1 VALPGA
7 AALDAGTTAAGLLAA
22 VLLLAELRPLAE
34 LLLCLLLLAPLPELL
49 GLLLLLVAL
58 LISPS
63 SSSTLKGFLRQ
74 PSKAQSEVSTV
85 EQHRGLM
92 LGPSRRSHAKVRC
105 GFSKYRA
112 RNKSREGKQHSDQV
126 ARPAVA
132 GLPSAACNV

>member
-7 AALDAGTTAAGLLAA
+7 AALDAGIAAADLLAA

-34 LLLCLLLLAPLPELL
+34 LLPLLLLLAPLPALLLL

-63 SSSTLKGFLRQ
+63 SRRTLKGFLRQ
-74 PSKAQSEVSTV
+74 PSKTWSEVSTV

-92 LGPSRRSHAKVRC
+92 LGPSGRSQA
-105 GFSKYRA
+105 
-112 RNKSREGKQHSDQV
+112 
-126 ARPAVA
+126 
-132 GLPSAACNV
+132 